1 MEAVQELLEEIAD
14 NQDGFIATN
23 RVYNKPS
30 LISISSADRDS
41 ETVNQT
47 PYSQVAFSSFSVNLP
62 RPALDVD
69 SIQLMSSNLP
79 MCNNNIPDTAAVFW
93 YYRLSLYSGVI
104 PNSNNLFM
112 NRLLPSYYKP
122 EFVNDAAV
130 FAFNKTFLNYA
141 ALSTEMAKASANDL
155 AYNNWTTIV
164 RPALEGPSLNDTANA
179 YIPFRPNDMLVAY
192 NTNNTNYN
200 KFQGTG
206 LNDTP
211 ATAAY
216 NSATTYALGAIVAT
230 PLSYAPYNFATI
242 YALGDVVISNF
253 VLYRSLANSNLGE
266 ALYDESKWKNIGDLC
281 FWNRPQTY
289 ISLQAANTNHT
300 PASSPTFW
308 KEIGVDYIQ
317 AWDVTITY
325 NIGRV
330 VVYNGVLYISTE
342 QVYNNIPSSENG
354 WAEASLSGFYRYLIT
369 GPQDPNVIPAQA
381 GVNPFVVDTFP
392 KLQWNKYALYE
403 VGDRVEYD
411 GQLWRCVQQNQNAI
425 PQQVDTIWSAGATFY
440 SAGTILRYRGVV
452 YRAITLVPQGFQP
465 DSYSNFWRQI
475 TFWGWDNCEW
485 SSTTTYNLDDS
496 VIYDGKTWRL
506 ADDSSLNDPP
516 SPSNAA
522 WDEIDPDRFSAPSY
536 GLFTT
541 STNFDFVEQVD
552 DIILLPFPVGIQAQP
567 FNPRPRRLLNTIT
580 GFTFNG
586 IFNAEAFQS
595 LTTPDQ
601 DRSVLSQ
608 LTAQFN
614 RLRPVP
620 VYDEEVPIDGLGAT
634 LRDPLSTASYTYTAD
649 GYCNLV
655 YSSIISTYC
664 DVVGPS
670 SIDTQRTSN
679 LLAVNSMNCGNL
691 GISFYAPYLD
701 NPLTKVQNNIYSIF
715 VEFRDEFGDPY
726 YFTNNAVVTLT
737 FKMTYKK

>member
-23 RVYNKPS
+23 RVYNKPT

-41 ETVNQT
+41 EPVNQT
-47 PYSQVAFSSFSVNLP
+47 PYSQTAFSSFSVNLP

-122 EFVNDAAV
+122 ELVNNAGV
-130 FAFNKTFLNYA
+130 LAFNKTFLNYA

-155 AYNNWTTIV
+155 AYDNYFTIV
-164 RPALEGPSLNDTANA
+164 RSALEGVALDNTGNA
-179 YIPFRPNDMLVAY
+179 YIPFRPNDFLVSY
-192 NTNNTNYN
+192 NSTFN

-216 NSATTYALGAIVAT
+216 SSGTTYGLGAIVAT
-230 PLSYAPYNFATI
+230 PLSYAPYDAATT
-242 YALGDVVISNF
+242 YAIGNIVIENF
-253 VLYRSLANSNLGE
+253 VLYRSLINGNQGQPV
-266 ALYDESKWKNIGDLC
+266 YDDTKWKNIGDLC

-289 ISLQAANTNHT
+289 VSLQASNTNHT

-317 AWDVTITY
+317 LWDVTITY

-330 VVYNGVLYISTE
+330 VLYSGVLYISTE
-342 QVYNNIPSSENG
+342 QVYNNLPSSLNG
-354 WAEASLSGFYRYLIT
+354 WKVVDTDFYRYLIT
-369 GPQDPNVIPAQA
+369 GPQDPNVAPAQA
-381 GVNPFVVDTFP
+381 GVNPFVVPVYP

-425 PQQVDTIWSAGATFY
+425 PQQVDTEWVGGVGYDF
-440 SAGTILRYRGVV
+440 GTILRYRGVV
-452 YRAITLVPQGFQP
+452 YQALAVVPADFDP
-465 DSYSNFWRQI
+465 ATYTAYWEQI

-485 SSTTTYNLDDS
+485 DAAITYNFEDS
-496 VIYDGKTWRL
+496 VIYQGKTWRL
-506 ADDSSLNDPP
+506 VVDSALNEVP
-516 SPSNAA
+516 SPSSAA
-522 WDEIDPDRFSAPSY
+522 WDEIDENQFAAPAY

-541 STNFDFVEQVD
+541 STNYDFVEQIGALLD
-552 DIILLPFPVGIQAQP
+552 LPFPIGIQAQP

-586 IFNAEAFQS
+586 IFNADAFQS
-595 LTTPDQ
+595 LLTPDQ
-601 DRSVLSQ
+601 DRGVLSQ

-620 VYDEEVPIDGLGAT
+620 LYEETSAIGGLGAI
-634 LRDPLSTASYTYTAD
+634 RDPVSTATFVYTAD

-655 YSSIISTYC
+655 YSSIVSTYC

-670 SIDTQRTSN
+670 SIDTQRSSN
-679 LLAVNSMNCGNL
+679 LLAVNTMNCGNL
-691 GISFYAPYLD
+691 GISYYAPYLD